1 MLCNKFIIQNVAS
14 AVYNPAANGLTEI
27 FNKTIVKLLKKF
39 VSNQCD
45 LDG

>member
-14 AVYNPAANGLTEI
+14 TVYNPAANGLTEI